1 VGITELS
8 DSSVHSEN
16 QVCHLDVGSKFP
28 DAETGIKGS
37 TVRRLKFS
45 VNWVKNGVSQFCFY
59 PEFFC
64 KKKAF
69 ILVWEEQKEKVNG

>member
-8 DSSVHSEN
+8 DLSVQSEN

-37 TVRRLKFS
+37 TVRRLKFY

-59 PEFFC
+59 PEFFV
-64 KKKAF
+64 KKRLLF
-69 ILVWEEQKEKVNG
+69 